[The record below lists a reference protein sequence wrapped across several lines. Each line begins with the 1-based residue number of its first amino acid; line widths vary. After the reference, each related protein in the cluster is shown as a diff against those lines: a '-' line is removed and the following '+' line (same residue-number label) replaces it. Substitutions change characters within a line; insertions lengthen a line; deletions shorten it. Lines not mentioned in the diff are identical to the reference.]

1 MAKTFL
7 MINKKNFWSIIFAT
21 VVLILWSSAEKKK
34 LYQTPNNHH
43 WGWFQKSNN
52 VPGVFRVSIFFYFYF
67 LSILTALLPVN
78 DD

>member
-7 MINKKNFWSIIFAT
+7 MINKKHFWYIIFAT
-21 VVLILWSSAEKKK
+21 VVLISWSSAEKKK
-34 LYQTPNNHH
+34 LYETPNNH

-52 VPGVFRVSIFFYFYF
+52 VPGVFRVSIFFLQF
-67 LSILTALLPVN
+67 LSILTAFLPVN